1 MAYQQYVKYKD
12 IGIAVNGVEIF
23 TGTVNAP
30 LVNDTVKNWMSSH
43 LYGSDALIYIR
54 DEPNV
59 NPNFA
64 NLEVAYSE
72 ASDQIKGNWIADR
85 LQDNGD
91 YIEYYNTVVGD
102 ICKIRITRTGGS
114 STYIDAKFSIIYL
127 GRTITEN
134 SARTIWQLDSGTT
147 CVIMLM
153 PLLDVDA
160 RMATFFVGFRT
171 ASFPAHW
178 RDSWNIDHRPVF
190 YQADYEGGVGQAIYT
205 IFRGYDSGGGG
216 GGEPYIGGGTS
227 TSGGGENATFDLTS
241 DDIDIPT
248 LPSIS
253 ASGAGLLTLYQ
264 VSLQNM
270 NDFASYLW
278 SPLFDVDT
286 LKKLFNDPMDAII
299 SLGMLPFTPTGGS
312 VSNIFIGKSDSG
324 VSATRLGSQYYEIDM
339 GSLLL
344 DTFYDSALDLNPYT
358 KVELYLPY
366 CGTVSINPDEFDGKS
381 IHVVYHVDI
390 LTGACVVFV
399 EDGSRVLVQSQ
410 GNILTAIPFTSKD
423 FKSIFGAVL
432 GDAAAAGAAIGALAT
447 GGISAL
453 AGGIGLVSHV
463 ALNTVNSK
471 VNTPHG
477 GQCASTA
484 GFLSVQKPYLII
496 TRPAQCLPEDNAAYQ
511 GYPAYITSTVGDLT
525 GFIKI
530 SEAHFDGFTCT
541 DGELKEIDR
550 LLKEGVYVQ

>member
-1 MAYQQYVKYKD
+1 MAWRWLRNIKNDFIEYTFAVPGFNFTLDQQAYFLHG
-12 IGIAVNGVEIF
+12 IGAEKSIDPTEYERANAAITF
-23 TGTVNAP
+23 TQTQ
-30 LVNDTVKNWMSSH
+30 
-43 LYGSDALIYIR
+43 
-54 DEPNV
+54 PNV
-59 NPNFA
+59 D
-64 NLEVAYSE
+64 NLINQYTPPFMITIAGKGAGE
-72 ASDQIKGNWIADR
+72 A
-85 LQDNGD
+85 LQW
-91 YIEYYNTVVGD
+91 EF
-102 ICKIRITRTGGS
+102 GS
-114 STYIDAKFSIIYL
+114 GFPTYM
-127 GRTITEN
+127 T
-134 SARTIWQLDSGTT
+134 
-147 CVIMLM
+147 
-153 PLLDVDA
+153 
-160 RMATFFVGFRT
+160 FRT
-171 ASFPAHW
+171 WAIRNYTNRQNITGASVTVAAIPQSSGDFTTANAGVYLCAAINDETEELYIGFLAH
-178 RDSWNIDHRPVF
+178 
-190 YQADYEGGVGQAIYT
+190 YQYLRNNDPNNRYSRSSQTVYMCCAASSNV
-205 IFRGYDSGGGG
+205 YDILASSESGGGG

-241 DDIDIPT
+241 DDIDVPT

-264 VSLQNM
+264 VSMQNM
-270 NDFASYLW
+270 RDFASYLW

-312 VSNIFIGKSDSG
+312 TSNIFIGTSDSG
-324 VSATRLGSQYYEIDM
+324 VSAIRLASQYYEIDM
-339 GSLLL
+339 GSLVL

-447 GGISAL
+447 GGISAV

-511 GYPAYITSTVGDLT
+511 GYPAYITATVGDLT

>member
-1 MAYQQYVKYKD
+1 MAWRWVNALELLDGTYFYLADPSISYRDVASYFER
-12 IGIAVNGVEIF
+12 IGGTSVTEAALGIAEASRTLAYIDERSNINTAAFGTFRYLLKNGVIIETSKTGSTSSCQWRIRLYDINNNLLASAGGTNNLPYYPLLCGVLAIDEDAERAYF
-23 TGTVNAP
+23 GKCAYNRNTGTGRATVDYDVEQSESVN
-30 LVNDTVKNWMSSH
+30 N
-43 LYGSDALIYIR
+43 LYDLLKDAI
-54 DEPNV
+54 P
-59 NPNFA
+59 
-64 NLEVAYSE
+64 
-72 ASDQIKGNWIADR
+72 G
-85 LQDNGD
+85 
-91 YIEYYNTVVGD
+91 
-102 ICKIRITRTGGS
+102 
-114 STYIDAKFSIIYL
+114 
-127 GRTITEN
+127 
-134 SARTIWQLDSGTT
+134 
-147 CVIMLM
+147 
-153 PLLDVDA
+153 
-160 RMATFFVGFRT
+160 
-171 ASFPAHW
+171 
-178 RDSWNIDHRPVF
+178 
-190 YQADYEGGVGQAIYT
+190 
-205 IFRGYDSGGGG
+205 GGGG
-216 GGEPYIGGGTS
+216 GGEPYVDGGTS

-241 DDIDIPT
+241 DNIDVPSLPT
-248 LPSIS
+248 IS

-270 NDFASYLW
+270 HDFAAYLW

-299 SLGMLPFTPTGGS
+299 SLGMLPFTPTGGT
-312 VSNIFIGKSDSG
+312 VSNIFIGESDSG
-324 VSATRLGSQYYEIDM
+324 VSASRLGSQYYELDM
-339 GSLLL
+339 GSLTL

-358 KVELYLPY
+358 KVDLYLPY

-432 GDAAAAGAAIGALAT
+432 GDAAAAGAALFALPT
-447 GGISAL
+447 GGISA
-453 AGGIGLVSHV
+453 AAAVGIVGGAAINS
-463 ALNTVNSK
+463 VNSK
-471 VNTPHG
+471 LNMPHG

-484 GFLSVQKPYLII
+484 GFLSIQKPYLII

-511 GYPAYITSTVGDLT
+511 GYPAYITAKVGDLS
-525 GFIKI
+525 GFIKV

>member
-1 MAYQQYVKYKD
+1 MAWAWVDALKDTQDNIYTMENPHGYATYTGPGGQSPYTNLRVGGFQTAQQRAEGKALFNSLAGFD
-12 IGIAVNGVEIF
+12 LITLGA
-23 TGTVNAP
+23 
-30 LVNDTVKNWMSSH
+30 
-43 LYGSDALIYIR
+43 YGSIYIPLKSYFLR
-54 DEPNV
+54 LCTDSQR
-59 NPNFA
+59 NFYYEIYNY
-64 NLEVAYSE
+64 NLQLVKQFPPGGARVTL
-72 ASDQIKGNWIADR
+72 ASDTSAYHFKFR
-85 LQDNGD
+85 LCM
-91 YIEYYNTVVGD
+91 VVD
-102 ICKIRITRTGGS
+102 TS
-114 STYIDAKFSIIYL
+114 LQAIYL
-127 GRTITEN
+127 GLVNCTFYVNSDYAYDNFTIY
-134 SARTIWQLDSGTT
+134 DY
-147 CVIMLM
+147 
-153 PLLDVDA
+153 P
-160 RMATFFVGFRT
+160 T
-171 ASFPAHW
+171 ADMNLW
-178 RDSWNIDHRPVF
+178 
-190 YQADYEGGVGQAIYT
+190 DYFKDDIP
-205 IFRGYDSGGGG
+205 SGGGG
-216 GGEPYIGGGTS
+216 GDPYEPGGNS

-241 DDIDIPT
+241 DNIDVPSLPT
-248 LPSIS
+248 IS

-270 NDFASYLW
+270 RDFASYLW

-299 SLGMLPFTPTGGS
+299 SLGMLPFTPTGGTA
-312 VSNIFIGKSDSG
+312 SNIHIGTSDSG
-324 VSATRLGSQYYEIDM
+324 VSALRLASQYYEIDM
-339 GSLLL
+339 GSVLL

-358 KVELYLPY
+358 KVDLYLPY

-381 IHVVYHVDI
+381 IHIVYHVDI

-410 GNILTAIPFTSKD
+410 GNILTAIPFTAKD

-447 GGISAL
+447 GGISAV

-484 GFLSVQKPYLII
+484 GFLSIQKPYLII

-511 GYPAYITSTVGDLT
+511 GYPAYITETVGNLS

>member
-1 MAYQQYVKYKD
+1 MAWESIGLLKNAFNEYVFAT
-12 IGIAVNGVEIF
+12 I
-23 TGTVNAP
+23 
-30 LVNDTVKNWMSSH
+30 
-43 LYGSDALIYIR
+43 
-54 DEPNV
+54 
-59 NPNFA
+59 PNFA
-64 NLEVAYSE
+64 SYYTGHVGSGNTQIMLGGVRGMNREPGTAEYQLGVAMGSAINVQEDIYRLEEPTPQSLDTYFFGDVGGSAIRLKINVSDSGSYNPVAYEPYVYRGLAPQQRLSNLSGSLAKDTSKISYNFYTWGMAVNKDTQE
-72 ASDQIKGNWIADR
+72 MYLMIITAGRSWDTAIGTPRYYDR
-85 LQDNGD
+85 AGVTI
-91 YIEYYNTVVGD
+91 YILDEQGSTSPFNLWD
-102 ICKIRITRTGGS
+102 I
-114 STYIDAKFSIIYL
+114 FHNSI
-127 GRTITEN
+127 
-134 SARTIWQLDSGTT
+134 
-147 CVIMLM
+147 
-153 PLLDVDA
+153 P
-160 RMATFFVGFRT
+160 
-171 ASFPAHW
+171 
-178 RDSWNIDHRPVF
+178 
-190 YQADYEGGVGQAIYT
+190 
-205 IFRGYDSGGGG
+205 SGGGG
-216 GGEPYIGGGTS
+216 GGEPYVGGGTS

-241 DDIDIPT
+241 DDIDVPT

-270 NDFASYLW
+270 HDFANYLW

-312 VSNIFIGKSDSG
+312 TSNIFIGESDSG
-324 VSATRLGSQYYEIDM
+324 VSALRLVSQYYEIDM

-358 KVELYLPY
+358 KVDLYLPY

-432 GDAAAAGAAIGALAT
+432 GDAAAAGAALFALPT
-447 GGISAL
+447 GGISA
-453 AGGIGLVSHV
+453 AAAVGIVGGAAMNS
-463 ALNTVNSK
+463 VNSK
-471 VNTPHG
+471 LNMPHG

-511 GYPAYITSTVGDLT
+511 GYPAYITETVGNLS

>member
-1 MAYQQYVKYKD
+1 MAWRWVNALELLDGTYFYLADPSISYQDVASYYETIGGTSVTEAAL
-12 IGIAVNGVEIF
+12 GIAEASRTLAYIDERSNINTAAFGTFRYLLKNGIIIETSKTGSVSSCSWQIRLYDINNNYLAGINSTVNLPYYPLLCGILAVDDDERAYF
-23 TGTVNAP
+23 GSCAYNRNTGTGRAVVTYSILQSESVN
-30 LVNDTVKNWMSSH
+30 N
-43 LYGSDALIYIR
+43 LYALLKDA
-54 DEPNV
+54 
-59 NPNFA
+59 
-64 NLEVAYSE
+64 
-72 ASDQIKGNWIADR
+72 
-85 LQDNGD
+85 
-91 YIEYYNTVVGD
+91 
-102 ICKIRITRTGGS
+102 
-114 STYIDAKFSIIYL
+114 
-127 GRTITEN
+127 
-134 SARTIWQLDSGTT
+134 
-147 CVIMLM
+147 
-153 PLLDVDA
+153 
-160 RMATFFVGFRT
+160 
-171 ASFPAHW
+171 FP
-178 RDSWNIDHRPVF
+178 
-190 YQADYEGGVGQAIYT
+190 G
-205 IFRGYDSGGGG
+205 GGGG
-216 GGEPYIGGGTS
+216 GGEPYVDGGTS

-241 DDIDIPT
+241 DDIDIPS

-270 NDFASYLW
+270 RDFASYLW

-312 VSNIFIGKSDSG
+312 ASNIFIGTSDSS
-324 VSATRLGSQYYEIDM
+324 VLAMKLPSQYYELDM
-339 GSLLL
+339 GSLTL

-358 KVELYLPY
+358 KVDLYLPY

-399 EDGSRVLVQSQ
+399 EDGSRVLLQSQ
-410 GNILTAIPFTSKD
+410 GNVLTAIPYTAKD

-447 GGISAL
+447 GGISAV

-511 GYPAYITSTVGDLT
+511 GYPAYITETVGNLS

-541 DGELKEIDR
+541 DAELKEIDR

>member
-1 MAYQQYVKYKD
+1 MRASAIAEDLATQVDIPRLEVGSSYVKM
-12 IGIAVNGVEIF
+12 VF
-23 TGTVNAP
+23 GT
-30 LVNDTVKNWMSSH
+30 L
-43 LYGSDALIYIR
+43 
-54 DEPNV
+54 
-59 NPNFA
+59 
-64 NLEVAYSE
+64 
-72 ASDQIKGNWIADR
+72 
-85 LQDNGD
+85 
-91 YIEYYNTVVGD
+91 
-102 ICKIRITRTGGS
+102 GGS
-114 STYIDAKFSIIYL
+114 GVDLRYVQTAHSGTQYGVDIQPYVYRNMSGTRMLVSSSSYDTSKDTILTWTWGLAINEDTEEIYL
-127 GRTITEN
+127 MTIR
-134 SARTIWQLDSGTT
+134 AWIRWYYGIGVYAYYDR
-147 CVIMLM
+147 
-153 PLLDVDA
+153 A
-160 RMATFFVGFRT
+160 T
-171 ASFPAHW
+171 ASATILDNNSNFNLW
-178 RDSWNIDHRPVF
+178 DMFKDSIP
-190 YQADYEGGVGQAIYT
+190 
-205 IFRGYDSGGGG
+205 SGGGG
-216 GGEPYIGGGTS
+216 DPYEPGGNS

-241 DDIDIPT
+241 DNINVPT

-270 NDFASYLW
+270 RDFAAYLW
-278 SPLFDVDT
+278 SPIFDVDT

-312 VSNIFIGKSDSG
+312 ASNIFIGTSDSG
-324 VSATRLGSQYYEIDM
+324 VSAIKLATQYYDIDM
-339 GSLLL
+339 GSVLL

-399 EDGSRVLVQSQ
+399 EDGTRVLVQSQ
-410 GNILTAIPFTSKD
+410 GNILTSIPYTAKD
-423 FKSIFGAVL
+423 FKAIFGAVL

-496 TRPAQCLPEDNAAYQ
+496 TRPAQCLPENNADYQ
-511 GYPAYITSTVGDLT
+511 GYPAYVTETVGNLT
-525 GFIKI
+525 GFIKV

>member
-1 MAYQQYVKYKD
+1 MAWQSIGVIKNDINEYHFVVIPDLESWYSGSTGQGTISYRGTRESYHNPGSANYQRYGAVADAMYSQ
-12 IGIAVNGVEIF
+12 IGIIS
-23 TGTVNAP
+23 TV
-30 LVNDTVKNWMSSH
+30 LT
-43 LYGSDALIYIR
+43 
-54 DEPNV
+54 EPSPV
-59 NPNFA
+59 S
-64 NLEVAYSE
+64 V
-72 ASDQIKGNWIADR
+72 D
-85 LQDNGD
+85 D
-91 YIEYYNTVVGD
+91 YIYG
-102 ICKIRITRTGGS
+102 TGGGNALEYKFTVS
-114 STYIDAKFSIIYL
+114 ASGSYDNFEFFPYPWRNMQRGARLSNLSGSLQRDMSKISYAFFAPALVVNKDTEEAYLIIVQVYRTWETAIDTPSYYD
-127 GRTITEN
+127 R
-134 SARTIWQLDSGTT
+134 
-147 CVIMLM
+147 
-153 PLLDVDA
+153 
-160 RMATFFVGFRT
+160 VGFT
-171 ASFPAHW
+171 LHCCDATSQNLWDIFK
-178 RDSWNIDHRPVF
+178 DSIP
-190 YQADYEGGVGQAIYT
+190 
-205 IFRGYDSGGGG
+205 SGGG
-216 GGEPYIGGGTS
+216 GGEPYVGGGTS

-241 DDIDIPT
+241 DDIDVPT

-264 VSLQNM
+264 VSMQNM
-270 NDFASYLW
+270 QDFANYLW

-312 VSNIFIGKSDSG
+312 TSNIFIGESDSG
-324 VSATRLGSQYYEIDM
+324 VSALRLASQYYEIDM
-339 GSLLL
+339 GSLTL

-381 IHVVYHVDI
+381 IHVIYHVDI

-432 GDAAAAGAAIGALAT
+432 GDAAAAGAALFALPT
-447 GGISAL
+447 GGISA
-453 AGGIGLVSHV
+453 AAAVGIVGGAAMNS
-463 ALNTVNSK
+463 VNSK
-471 VNTPHG
+471 LNMPHG

-511 GYPAYITSTVGDLT
+511 GYPAYITATVGDLS
-525 GFIKI
+525 GFIKV

-541 DGELKEIDR
+541 DGELQEVDR

>member
-1 MAYQQYVKYKD
+1 MAYQQFTKYKD
-12 IGIAVNGVEIF
+12 MVIAVNGVEVYHGDLIF
-23 TGTVNAP
+23 PV
-30 LVNDTVKNWMSSH
+30 VSDDTLTWVQSNYIGGGNVIYSRTNMS
-43 LYGSDALIYIR
+43 
-54 DEPNV
+54 
-59 NPNFA
+59 NPNANFA
-64 NLEVAYSE
+64 AMETGFTL
-72 ASDQIKGNWIADR
+72 ASDELKGQWLFDH
-85 LQDNGD
+85 LTTNGD
-91 YIEYYNTVVGD
+91 YIDIYNN
-102 ICKIRITRTGGS
+102 KIGNIMSYRITRSGGGS
-114 STYIDAKFSIIYL
+114 NWLECYLSVVYPGGQVVTSRGYEIYAVYSNST
-127 GRTITEN
+127 
-134 SARTIWQLDSGTT
+134 TT
-147 CVIMLM
+147 FIPFVF
-153 PLLDVDA
+153 LDVDA
-160 RMATFFVGFRT
+160 KKGA
-171 ASFPAHW
+171 
-178 RDSWNIDHRPVF
+178 
-190 YQADYEGGVGQAIYT
+190 
-205 IFRGYDSGGGG
+205 IFRGNRFYRIPISIYDQWSLIQQPECTNPNYDSFVGGVIYSIFSGYDSGGG

-227 TSGGGENATFDLTS
+227 TSGGGENATFDLSS

-264 VSLQNM
+264 VSMQNM
-270 NDFASYLW
+270 QDFASYLW

-299 SLGMLPFTPTGGS
+299 SLGMLPFTPTGGT
-312 VSNIFIGKSDSG
+312 VSNIFIGESDSG
-324 VSATRLGSQYYEIDM
+324 VSATRLGSQYYELDM
-339 GSLLL
+339 GSLTL

-358 KVELYLPY
+358 KVDLYLPY

-381 IHVVYHVDI
+381 IHVIYHVDI

-447 GGISAL
+447 GGISAV

-496 TRPAQCLPEDNAAYQ
+496 TRPAQCLPEDNASYQ
-511 GYPAYITSTVGDLT
+511 GYPAYITETVGNLS
-525 GFIKI
+525 GFIKV

>member
-1 MAYQQYVKYKD
+1 MAWRWVRHIKTNDNDYYFAVPGGLVYNGPTGQTTIHSIYIGGLYGDTGTAYREGVAAIDFMTAQEEFPQADIDYKD
-12 IGIAVNGVEIF
+12 GE
-23 TGTVNAP
+23 
-30 LVNDTVKNWMSSH
+30 
-43 LYGSDALIYIR
+43 GS
-54 DEPNV
+54 
-59 NPNFA
+59 
-64 NLEVAYSE
+64 
-72 ASDQIKGNWIADR
+72 G
-85 LQDNGD
+85 
-91 YIEYYNTVVGD
+91 
-102 ICKIRITRTGGS
+102 
-114 STYIDAKFSIIYL
+114 
-127 GRTITEN
+127 
-134 SARTIWQLDSGTT
+134 
-147 CVIMLM
+147 
-153 PLLDVDA
+153 
-160 RMATFFVGFRT
+160 
-171 ASFPAHW
+171 
-178 RDSWNIDHRPVF
+178 
-190 YQADYEGGVGQAIYT
+190 YT
-205 IFRGYDSGGGG
+205 IFYGSEGSGARFYFNPDNYPSYFQRTYYTFKNFMPYPIVTAWSGGFPNGRQDYTVGAEGAFFCCAVNDDTQELYFGLGTYGHYYYPSSPTYYYNGASIDISMLDFYSTANLYDAFAGSIDPGGGG

-241 DDIDIPT
+241 DNIDVPT

-264 VSLQNM
+264 VSMQNM
-270 NDFASYLW
+270 KDFASYLW
-278 SPLFDVDT
+278 SPLFDVAT

-299 SLGMLPFTPTGGS
+299 SLGMLPFTPTGGTT
-312 VSNIFIGKSDSG
+312 SNIFIGESDSG
-324 VSATRLGSQYYEIDM
+324 VSASRLGSQYYELDM
-339 GSLLL
+339 GSLTL

-358 KVELYLPY
+358 KVDLYLPY

-432 GDAAAAGAAIGALAT
+432 GDAAAAGAALFALPT
-447 GGISAL
+447 GGISA
-453 AGGIGLVSHV
+453 AAAVGIVGGAAMNS
-463 ALNTVNSK
+463 VNSK
-471 VNTPHG
+471 LNMPHG

-511 GYPAYITSTVGDLT
+511 GYPAYITAKVGDLT
-525 GFIKI
+525 GFIKV

-541 DGELKEIDR
+541 DGELQEVDR

>member
-1 MAYQQYVKYKD
+1 MAYAQLAETANIIIEKSGNVIYSGKLVFHPLPSDVASYVISRAYGD
-12 IGIAVNGVEIF
+12 VNTGYRGDDYDRVTAGA
-23 TGTVNAP
+23 TGTIYHTFLWDNLTAAGQYIDIYNADFGKNIKLRYYAVSRGTYLQVNVYLIVFGYQLTLESNH
-30 LVNDTVKNWMSSH
+30 LVAGRDQSNRLRYYLLN
-43 LYGSDALIYIR
+43 GYI
-54 DEPNV
+54 D
-59 NPNFA
+59 
-64 NLEVAYSE
+64 S
-72 ASDQIKGNWIADR
+72 
-85 LQDNGD
+85 DNG
-91 YIEYYNTVVGD
+91 YGMLSCELALPESSYVNLLGSWS
-102 ICKIRITRTGGS
+102 GGTS
-114 STYIDAKFSIIYL
+114 ELNMIKQSL
-127 GRTITEN
+127 
-134 SARTIWQLDSGTT
+134 
-147 CVIMLM
+147 
-153 PLLDVDA
+153 
-160 RMATFFVGFRT
+160 
-171 ASFPAHW
+171 
-178 RDSWNIDHRPVF
+178 
-190 YQADYEGGVGQAIYT
+190 YT
-205 IFRGYDSGGGG
+205 LFTSGGGG
-216 GGEPYIGGGTS
+216 GGGSEPYVDGGTS

-270 NDFASYLW
+270 HDFASYLW

-299 SLGMLPFTPTGGS
+299 SLGMLPFTPTGGT
-312 VSNIFIGKSDSG
+312 VSNIFIGESDSG
-324 VSATRLGSQYYEIDM
+324 VSASRLGSQYYELDM
-339 GSLLL
+339 GSLTL

-358 KVELYLPY
+358 KVDLYLPY

-432 GDAAAAGAAIGALAT
+432 GDAAAAGAALFALPT
-447 GGISAL
+447 GGISA
-453 AGGIGLVSHV
+453 AAAVGIVGGAAMNS
-463 ALNTVNSK
+463 VNSK
-471 VNTPHG
+471 LNMPHG

-511 GYPAYITSTVGDLT
+511 GYPAYITATVGDLT

-550 LLKEGVYVQ
+550 LLKEGVYVHESSNLR

>member
-1 MAYQQYVKYKD
+1 MAWRRVGALSKLILTVRGED
-12 IGIAVNGVEIF
+12 VEFENWTGCNFPVAAEETSIF
-23 TGTVNAP
+23 ASATSGG
-30 LVNDTVKNWMSSH
+30 M
-43 LYGSDALIYIR
+43 
-54 DEPNV
+54 
-59 NPNFA
+59 
-64 NLEVAYSE
+64 YSE
-72 ASDQIKGNWIADR
+72 SAVQSYNPSLYAEMSGYANGAIDLDLYASVLNDGEVMYLWRPETGRGTCIRFIK
-85 LQDNGD
+85 
-91 YIEYYNTVVGD
+91 
-102 ICKIRITRTGGS
+102 
-114 STYIDAKFSIIYL
+114 DASNRKF
-127 GRTITEN
+127 
-134 SARTIWQLDSGTT
+134 
-147 CVIMLM
+147 
-153 PLLDVDA
+153 DA
-160 RMATFFVGFRT
+160 RMEISGQYIGYNNVYYNDQSLWPYQPNHHSGFTFILN
-171 ASFPAHW
+171 
-178 RDSWNIDHRPVF
+178 D
-190 YQADYEGGVGQAIYT
+190 EGGANLVGGYWFQDQYNAQNLRYGMNFQWKTVSGDQYTQACIMSLILGQEVAPPT
-205 IFRGYDSGGGG
+205 PGGDD
-216 GGEPYIGGGTS
+216 PYAPGGTS
-227 TSGGGENATFDLTS
+227 TSGGGENATFDLSS
-241 DDIDIPT
+241 DNIDVPSLPT
-248 LPSIS
+248 IS

-299 SLGMLPFTPTGGS
+299 SLGMLPFTPTGGT
-312 VSNIFIGKSDSG
+312 VSNIFIGESDTG
-324 VSATRLGSQYYEIDM
+324 VSATRLGSQYYELDM
-339 GSLLL
+339 GSLTL

-358 KVELYLPY
+358 KVDLYLPY

-432 GDAAAAGAAIGALAT
+432 GDAAAAGAALFALPT
-447 GGISAL
+447 GGISA
-453 AGGIGLVSHV
+453 AAAVGIVGGAAMNS
-463 ALNTVNSK
+463 VNSK
-471 VNTPHG
+471 LNMPHG

-484 GFLSVQKPYLII
+484 GFLSIQKPYLII

-511 GYPAYITSTVGDLT
+511 GYPAYITETVGNLT

-541 DGELKEIDR
+541 DGELQEIDR

>member
-1 MAYQQYVKYKD
+1 MAWES
-12 IGIAVNGVEIF
+12 IG
-23 TGTVNAP
+23 
-30 LVNDTVKNWMSSH
+30 LVKNDFNE
-43 LYGSDALIYIR
+43 YRFCYI
-54 DEPNV
+54 
-59 NPNFA
+59 PNF
-64 NLEVAYSE
+64 
-72 ASDQIKGNWIADR
+72 
-85 LQDNGD
+85 
-91 YIEYYNTVVGD
+91 
-102 ICKIRITRTGGS
+102 
-114 STYIDAKFSIIYL
+114 
-127 GRTITEN
+127 EN
-134 SARTIWQLDSGTT
+134 
-147 CVIMLM
+147 
-153 PLLDVDA
+153 
-160 RMATFFVGFRT
+160 
-171 ASFPAHW
+171 
-178 RDSWNIDHRPVF
+178 F
-190 YQADYEGGVGQAIYT
+190 YFGGVGGSDTTIRIGGLRNSNDDPGSAAFQLGKSYVSAIAAQDD
-205 IFRGYDSGGGG
+205 IFNVMDDPLSGCDTYVYGTVGGEAIRLLESTTQSTWFWNFNFTPHKLTTNMQSDLQLATFTGNVLKDQSKNENTVWTWGLAYNADEEKCYLMIITSTLYWNYAIGSPDWYDNAEVVIVVCDSNLTDNNLYNLLKDSIPGGG

-227 TSGGGENATFDLTS
+227 TSGGGTNATFDLTS
-241 DDIDIPT
+241 DNINIPS

-270 NDFASYLW
+270 IDFASYLW
-278 SPLFDVDT
+278 SPLFDVAT

-299 SLGMLPFTPTGGS
+299 SLGMLPFTPTGGGT
-312 VSNIFIGKSDSG
+312 SNIFIGTSDSG
-324 VSATRLGSQYYEIDM
+324 VSAIRLGSQYYEIDM
-339 GSLLL
+339 GSVLL

-358 KVELYLPY
+358 KVEIYLPY

-410 GNILTAIPFTSKD
+410 GNILTTIPFTAKD

-447 GGISAL
+447 GGISAV

-511 GYPAYITSTVGDLT
+511 GYPAYITAKVGDLT

-530 SEAHFDGFTCT
+530 GEAHFDKFTCT
-541 DGELKEIDR
+541 DGELNEIDR